1 MTKKKVAVKK
11 VADGKKSMKLVE
23 KKPKEQYI
31 MIDRDYGLMKFN
43 SEEKL
48 KQFILETVVK
58 KDKIKLETFL
68 SDEPVF
74 LKGTLL
80 NLNIET
86 TISITE
92 K

>member
-31 MIDRDYGLMKFN
+31 MIDCDYGLMKFN

-58 KDKIKLETFL
+58 KDKIKLEDFL

-74 LKGTLL
+74 VKGTIL

-86 TISITE
+86 TISIIE
-92 K
+92 E

>member
-1 MTKKKVAVKK
+1 
-11 VADGKKSMKLVE
+11 
-23 KKPKEQYI
+23 
-31 MIDRDYGLMKFN
+31 MIDCDYGLMKFN